1 MLLNG
6 LIVTTKGELLTTV
19 PLQTLKP
26 YVSPHRRQVSTYSH
40 KTDKEGQRLLSRPR
54 IKFADFNGLE
64 QLNPES
70 NQAEL

>member
-26 YVSPHRRQVSTYSH
+26 YVGPHRRQVSTYSH
-40 KTDKEGQRLLSRPR
+40 KTDKEG
-54 IKFADFNGLE
+54 
-64 QLNPES
+64 
-70 NQAEL
+70 